1 VATELAEGHIR
12 ETDITLTPV
21 HEGRFEIYIN
31 GKKVYDRKES
41 RAESMEK
48 DFLPA
53 LREIGKAKQILR
65 DEIGAAPAPATA
77 TATAAH

>member
-1 VATELAEGHIR
+1 VATELADGHIK

-31 GKKVYDRKES
+31 GKKVYDRKEA
-41 RAESMEK
+41 REESLEK

-53 LREIGKAKQILR
+53 LREIGKAKQLLR
-65 DEIGAAPAPATA
+65 DEIGSEPATA
-77 TATAAH
+77 GGH